1 MRVLIVML
9 SSMGDVVHTLPG
21 LTDAARAN
29 ATIKFDWAVD
39 EAFADIPAWHSHVE
53 NVFPIALRRWRRDL
67 TSGAGRS
74 EVRDYLKA
82 LRHEQY
88 DAIVDL
94 QGEFKSAFVA
104 RQARGPRYGYDGAS
118 AREWGAHLVYKEKLA
133 VPKGEHSMARM
144 RRLLSQAL
152 SYSYDEG
159 SIAYGIARERL
170 PPAPLQ
176 TEKPYIVFIHST
188 SWPSK
193 NWPEQYWRELAERA
207 TVAGFSVVL
216 PWGSKAECERSHKIA
231 AGIANVLVLPK
242 LSISDKAAIISR
254 ASATVGLDTG
264 LSHIAAALDVP
275 SVTLYGATDPNMC
288 GTIGKNQIQITSEFE
303 CVNCHDTDCSFTKSA
318 FKPACFESVMPDVVW
333 RRLEQLLGASVKSEP
348 AYQIA

>member
-1 MRVLIVML
+1 MRVLIVRL
-9 SSMGDVVHTLPG
+9 SSMGDVVHTLPA

-39 EAFADIPAWHSHVE
+39 EAFADIPTWHSHVE
-53 NVFPIALRRWRRDL
+53 NVSPVALRRWRRGL
-67 TSGAGRS
+67 TSGERGDIKS
-74 EVRDYLKA
+74 FLKNIRRA
-82 LRHEQY
+82 KY

-118 AREWGAHLVYKEKLA
+118 AREWGAHLVYRNKLA
-133 VPKGEHSMARM
+133 VPHGEHSMARM

-159 SIAYGIARERL
+159 LIDYGIARERL
-170 PPAPLQ
+170 PSPALQ
-176 TEKPYIVFIHST
+176 TDRPYVVFIHST
-188 SWPSK
+188 SWTSK

-216 PWGSKAECERSHKIA
+216 PWGSEAECERSHKIA
-231 AGIANVLVLPK
+231 AGVANVIVLPK
-242 LSISDKAAIISR
+242 LSISAKASIISR
-254 ASATVGLDTG
+254 ATATVGLDTG

-288 GTIGKNQIQITSEFE
+288 GTIGKNQIRITSEFE

-318 FKPACFESVMPDVVW
+318 FKPACFEAVTPDSVW
-333 RRLEQLLGASVKSEP
+333 RRLEQLLGASVKSEH

>member
-1 MRVLIVML
+1 MRVLIVRL
-9 SSMGDVVHTLPG
+9 SSMGDVVHTLPA

-29 ATIKFDWAVD
+29 ANIKFDWAVD

-53 NVFPIALRRWRRDL
+53 NVFPVALRRWRRGL
-67 TSGAGRS
+67 TSTAGRI
-74 EVRDYLKA
+74 EIKAHLKD
-82 LRHEQY
+82 LRRESY

-94 QGEFKSAFVA
+94 QGEFKSAFIA

-118 AREWGAHLVYKEKLA
+118 AREWGAHVVYRNKFA
-133 VPKGEHSMARM
+133 VAQGEHSMARM

-152 SYSYDEG
+152 SYSYDVG
-159 SIAYGIARERL
+159 LVDYGIARERL
-170 PPAPLQ
+170 PSPALQ
-176 TEKPYIVFIHST
+176 TTKPYVVFIHST
-188 SWPSK
+188 SWSSK

-207 TVAGFSVVL
+207 TVAGLSVVL
-216 PWGSKAECERSHKIA
+216 PWGSEAECERSRRIA
-231 AGIANVLVLPK
+231 AGVANVIVLPK
-242 LSISDKAAIISR
+242 LSISDKASIISR
-254 ASATVGLDTG
+254 ATATVGLDTG

-318 FKPACFESVMPDVVW
+318 FKPACFEAMTPDSVW
-333 RRLEQLLGASVKSEP
+333 RRLEQLLGASVKSEH